1 MNYLS
6 LFGERVCRKPGQM
19 RSSFSRICVV
29 FMLCFQSLS
38 AQEITVDSDTLFF
51 PQPSV
56 VKSFTIFNTGSQ
68 ALIIDRIITDSNF
81 FGYSFQITTS
91 DSIFFYSIIDSAY
104 SEPFFL
110 NISPNDTAR
119 FAIIN
124 LDICPICKVS
134 QLGGTYE
141 DHLFLLNNSLNN
153 DSLDI
158 FLYGDFIAPAAID
171 PENPIAPKQIEV
183 YPNYPNPFNPL
194 TNIRFSL
201 PNAGVVRVKIFDQT
215 GREVKLLVNG
225 VLSPGFHNFQWDG
238 TNQAGNPVSSGVYFY
253 QVKSTAGE
261 KTAKMHLVR

>member
-6 LFGERVCRKPGQM
+6 LHGESACRKPGQIL
-19 RSSFSRICVV
+19 SIFSQICVV
-29 FMLCFQSLS
+29 LLLCFQSLS
-38 AQEITVDSDTLFF
+38 AQEIAVDTDTLFF
-51 PQPSV
+51 PQPSA

-68 ALIIDRIITDSNF
+68 DLIIDRLITASNF
-81 FGYSFQITTS
+81 FGYSFQITTT
-91 DSIFFYSIIDSAY
+91 DSIFFYSMIDSVYA
-104 SEPFFL
+104 EPFFL
-110 NISPNDTAR
+110 NVPPNDSAR

-158 FLYGDFIAPAAID
+158 FLFGDFTAPAAID
-171 PENPIAPKQIEV
+171 PEPSVLPKQIEV
-183 YPNYPNPFNPL
+183 YPNYPNPFNPS

-201 PNAGVVRVKIFDQT
+201 PTAGVVRVKIFDQT
-215 GREVKLLVNG
+215 GREVKLLVDG

-238 TNQAGNPVSSGVYFY
+238 TNQAGKPVSSGVYYY
-253 QVKSTAGE
+253 QINTKARGV
-261 KTAKMHLVR
+261 TAKMQLVR

>member
-1 MNYLS
+1 
-6 LFGERVCRKPGQM
+6 M
-19 RSSFSRICVV
+19 RANFSKICVV
-29 FMLCFQSLS
+29 LLLCCQTLL
-38 AQEITVDSDTLFF
+38 AQEISVDTDTLFF

-56 VKSFTIFNTGSQ
+56 VKSFTVFNTGSQ
-68 ALIIDRIITDSNF
+68 DLIIDRLITASNF

-91 DSIFFYSIIDSAY
+91 DSIFFYTILGIDDD
-104 SEPFFL
+104 EPFFL
-110 NISPNDTAR
+110 NIPPNDTAR

-141 DHLFLLNNSLNN
+141 DQLFLLNNSLNN

-171 PENPIAPKQIEV
+171 PEPSVLPKQIEL
-183 YPNYPNPFNPL
+183 YSNYPNPFNPS

-201 PNAGVVRVKIFDQT
+201 PTAGVVRVKIFDQT
-215 GREVKLLVNG
+215 GREVKILVDR

-261 KTAKMHLVR
+261 KVAKMHLVR